1 MSPQLTAALR
11 NLPKTFVCH
20 LNEMKTNK
28 LARNMLLFL
37 RRSLHRSPTSS
48 ACHVL
53 VTLFEEQDH
62 TDSLPELSGGSRM
75 FGGSRSKI
83 NPARKTNKQV
93 FVSYNL
99 QNTDSNFALLVENRI
114 KEEMEAFPEKF

>member
-1 MSPQLTAALR
+1 MSPQLTSAFR

-20 LNEMKTNK
+20 LNEMKTCVSRWTHPCSNTP
-28 LARNMLLFL
+28 LAMCWSF
-37 RRSLHRSPTSS
+37 S
-48 ACHVL
+48 
-53 VTLFEEQDH
+53 EEQGY
-62 TDSLPELSGGSRM
+62 TDCLPERSRM

-83 NPARKTNKQV
+83 NSARKTNKQV